1 MHWGNTELLK
11 LGWVLQQHK
20 STTTACVL
28 LQCPVSTVF
37 TSLSSHYCLHF
48 TVQSL
53 LSSLHCPVTT
63 VFTSLSSHYC
73 LHFTV
78 QSLLSSLHCPVST
91 VYTSVAISL
100 RLYIHMSLQK
110 TGLWWGRGGR
120 DFSLSV
126 HSQGFTKDLAKMGG
140 RVGREGEGYSQ
151 TQVSVTWGGRP
162 PVRQSCRNVG
172 PWMRDARRRAGWSLV
187 PCRTARLRSSSAPTH
202 ASPAK
207 PSHSTALSSST
218 FTLQQQPIPNTRC
231 VSKHTHTLHT

>member
-1 MHWGNTELLK
+1 M
-11 LGWVLQQHK
+11 
-20 STTTACVL
+20 
-28 LQCPVSTVF
+28 
-37 TSLSSHYCLHF
+37 
-48 TVQSL
+48 
-53 LSSLHCPVTT
+53 
-63 VFTSLSSHYC
+63 
-73 LHFTV
+73 
-78 QSLLSSLHCPVST
+78 
-91 VYTSVAISL
+91 
-100 RLYIHMSLQK
+100 
-110 TGLWWGRGGR
+110 
-120 DFSLSV
+120 SV

-218 FTLQQQPIPNTRC
+218 FTLQQPIPNTRC
-231 VSKHTHTLHT
+231 VSKHTHTSYIKKLKPYCEHSTINKCIAVYPAITKLISNQTLR